1 MTRHRVVLTVGLGLY
16 AAVMSFLGGVLV
28 ERIRFDAQRSAVLT
42 RVSAVEQRLQAYLM
56 ALEKQERER

>member
-1 MTRHRVVLTVGLGLY
+1 MTRQRIVLTVGLGFY

-42 RVSAVEQRLQAYLM
+42 RVSTAEQRLQAHLM
-56 ALEKQERER
+56 ALEKQEQER